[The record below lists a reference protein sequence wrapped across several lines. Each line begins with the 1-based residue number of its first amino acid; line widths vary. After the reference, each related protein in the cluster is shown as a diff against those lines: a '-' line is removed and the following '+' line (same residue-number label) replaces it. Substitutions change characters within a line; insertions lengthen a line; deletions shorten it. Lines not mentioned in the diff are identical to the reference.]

1 MKKLI
6 LLLLLALPIL
16 AFGQSRQV
24 WLNDADKFYEAED
37 YHNALINYNL
47 ALSDSSGLSMMVL
60 PYDIAVSKQKLK
72 NKDLEIEG
80 DTLREV
86 PLKDYLEHQIASCYL
101 RTYDYKKAIEH
112 FEHTSSFKSYPEDV
126 YHFAVSQMNV
136 DQHSNAITNFEKY
149 IKSDHYNDSLL
160 RSAQLSITGCY
171 YALDKDNHREKVSI
185 RLADTNVFNK
195 GTSSFAPMY
204 FQNENRVLFTS
215 ARKGGVIFDPEL
227 QESEYLCD
235 IYWTEKNANG
245 EWKSA
250 TNFGRPLN
258 TAQHDASASFSNKD
272 VVYFTRW
279 NDAKRKDK
287 SIYLARMVDF
297 KFYESF
303 KLPASVNVEGYKS
316 INPFVTMDGKWL
328 YFSSDRPG
336 GQGGMDLWKIKLD
349 ESGNVTEEAI
359 NLDRPINSELDEVT
373 PFYHEISS
381 TLFFSSNGHN
391 SIGGLDIYKASY
403 NKEFSTYGT
412 PANMGL
418 PINSSKDDSYMIWD
432 DMLNTGFL
440 TSDRED
446 CPSGHCYDIYEVSNE
461 PIIIVLQ
468 GHVYDVETEEVLAGA
483 SLAFKDIGGQFE
495 PFEIKTDE
503 NGFYSL
509 EIKQNQEIFIKAS
522 MIEYFSNAGTVNTSS
537 ITESITLTEDFYL
550 TLIGK
555 DEIELDG
562 IEYDL
567 NSAKL
572 RPSSE
577 QVLDELYGFLSFN
590 GGLIV
595 QINSHTDYRG
605 SDPYNLDLSKRRAK
619 SCVDYL
625 IKKGIPK
632 ERLVAKGFGET
643 TPNYLKDKDK
653 KEILDENGK
662 RIYLT
667 KDFIDAETSSKLKD
681 DYHQRNRRTA
691 FKVLGDGFKLESD

>member
-60 PYDIAVSKQKLK
+60 PYDIAISKQKLK

-149 IKSDHYNDSLL
+149 IKSDQYNDSLL

-185 RLADTNVFNK
+185 HLADTNVFNK

-235 IYWTEKNANG
+235 IYWTEKNASG
-245 EWKSA
+245 EWKPA

-279 NDAKRKDK
+279 NDANRKEK

-349 ESGNVTEEAI
+349 ETGNVIEEAI

-468 GHVYDVETEEVLAGA
+468 GHVYDVETEEILAGA
-483 SLAFKDIGGQFE
+483 NLAFKDIGGQFE

-503 NGFYSL
+503 NGFYSI
-509 EIKQNQEIFIKAS
+509 EIKQNQDIFIKAS

-550 TLIGK
+550 TPIGG

-625 IKKGIPK
+625 ISKGIPK

-643 TPNYLKDKDK
+643 TPNYLKNKDK
-653 KEILDENGK
+653 KEVLDENGK

-667 KDFIDAETSSKLKD
+667 KDFIDAEKSSKLKD
-681 DYHQRNRRTA
+681 EYHQRNRRTA
-691 FKVLGDGFKLESD
+691 FKVLGDGFELESD